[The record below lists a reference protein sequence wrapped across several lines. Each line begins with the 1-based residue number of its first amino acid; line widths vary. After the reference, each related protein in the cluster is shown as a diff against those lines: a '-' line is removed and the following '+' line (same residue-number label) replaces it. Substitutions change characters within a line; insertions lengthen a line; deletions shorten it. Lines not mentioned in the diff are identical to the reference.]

1 MKKIRNLFRLLAV
14 LSSGRW
20 GIALI
25 SAIFPSI
32 IMMGFGV
39 FLAIKY
45 GYLLEMSIAIAVS
58 TLVFTIPLFISSRSS
73 RDSSSRSSRRS
84 SSTEPFSNKESDG
97 LGEDAS
103 ESESES
109 ESQHNK
115 ADINDVLVK
124 ASTDWSQKELSIWN
138 DSKHHVRQQLMVDIE
153 WGNLDQTGLEVL
165 EFVAKKFDKKSLD
178 FSIPEGLKLFEE
190 VSRRYKLVV
199 REHIPG
205 IEYLKVSYI
214 KAGYEAY
221 DKYGELGQKIVK
233 AAIWGN
239 HLKNLYLNPLKVVSD
254 LGREQ
259 ATSSMTRGVVDDM
272 QYAAKQ
278 ALLDEVA
285 AVAIDL
291 YSGRFSIE
299 DEALRASD
307 VSELDEQRFAPE
319 LEPVRIVLV
328 GQTSSG
334 KSSLIN
340 ALKQELVAEVDVLP
354 STDTSTV
361 YNAFVDDNDVR
372 VVDLQGLDGNPK
384 TEALM
389 LKEMTQADV
398 VLWVLKANQ
407 SARDLDKQLKDR
419 FDAFYDDPKNIS
431 RKKPIVVSVVNQVDR
446 LKPVDDWQPPY
457 DLENPTSTKA
467 KIIAQALE
475 YNHILL
481 QTDIVLPLAIAPEKV
496 QFGLDILRQTLI
508 ERIADANNVQR
519 NRQRLEAMN
528 RGTSVKGQLNKAVK
542 AGKKVAPSALKA
554 ATPKLAEMAIK
565 QVVKKK

>member
-73 RDSSSRSSRRS
+73 SRSSNKES
-84 SSTEPFSNKESDG
+84 FSNKESGG
-97 LGEDAS
+97 LGEDTA
-103 ESESES
+103 EA
-109 ESQHNK
+109 ESQHKK
-115 ADINDVLVK
+115 ADINDALVK
-124 ASTDWSQKELSIWN
+124 ASADWSQKELSIWN

-221 DKYGELGQKIVK
+221 DKYGELEQKIFK

-239 HLKNLYLNPLKVVSD
+239 HLKNLYLNPLKVISD

-259 ATSSMTRGVVDDM
+259 ATATMTRGVVDDM

-299 DEALRASD
+299 DEALKVSD

-475 YNHILL
+475 YNQTLL
-481 QTDIVLPLAIAPEKV
+481 LPDIALPLAIAPDKV
-496 QFGLDILRQTLI
+496 KFGLDTLRQTLI

-519 NRQRLEAMN
+519 NRQRLEAMK

-542 AGKKVAPSALKA
+542 VGKKVAPSALKA

-565 QVVKKK
+565 QAVKKK

>member
-1 MKKIRNLFRLLAV
+1 MKKIRNLFRLLSA

-25 SAIFPSI
+25 SAIFPSL
-32 IMMGFGV
+32 IMIGFGL
-39 FLAIKY
+39 FLAVKY

-58 TLVFTIPLFISSRSS
+58 TLLFTVPLYISSRASHH
-73 RDSSSRSSRRS
+73 
-84 SSTEPFSNKESDG
+84 STNSKQSENTTDEAREETTIEPSNHSID
-97 LGEDAS
+97 DA
-103 ESESES
+103 
-109 ESQHNK
+109 
-115 ADINDVLVK
+115 LVK
-124 ASTDWSQKELSIWN
+124 ASNEWSQVELSIWN
-138 DSKHHVRQQLMVDIE
+138 DSKHYVRQQLTDDIE

-165 EFVAKKFDKKSLD
+165 EFVAKKFNKKSLD

-199 REHIPG
+199 KEHIPG

-221 DKYGELGQKIVK
+221 DKYGELGQKIFK

-239 HLKNLYLNPLKVVSD
+239 HLKNLYLNPLKVISD

-259 ATSSMTRGVVDDM
+259 ATASMTKGVVDDM

-299 DEALRASD
+299 DEALKVSD
-307 VSELDEQRFAPE
+307 VSEVDEKRFAPE

-328 GQTSSG
+328 GQISSG
-334 KSSLIN
+334 KSSIIN
-340 ALKQELVAEVDVLP
+340 ALKEEMVAEVDVLP

-361 YNAFVDDNDVR
+361 YNALVDDNDVR
-372 VVDLQGLDGNPK
+372 VVDLQGLDGNAK
-384 TEALM
+384 TEAVM

-407 SARDLDKQLKDR
+407 SARELDKQLKDK

-431 RKKPIVVSVVNQVDR
+431 RKQPIVITIVNQVDR
-446 LKPVDDWQPPY
+446 LKPVDEWQPPY
-457 DLENPTSTKA
+457 DLDNPTTAKA

-475 YNHILL
+475 YNQTLL
-481 QTDIVLPLAIAPEKV
+481 KPDIALPLAIAPEKI
-496 QFGLDILRQTLI
+496 QFGLEALKQTLI
-508 ERIADANNVQR
+508 EHIADANNVQR
-519 NRQRLEAMN
+519 NRQRLEAIN
-528 RGTSVKGQLNKAVK
+528 RGTSVKGQLNKVVK

-554 ATPKLAEMAIK
+554 ASPKLAEMAIK
-565 QVVKKK
+565 QVTKKK

>member
-25 SAIFPSI
+25 SAVLPSI
-32 IMMGFGV
+32 IMMGFGI

-45 GYLLEMSIAIAVS
+45 GYLLEMSIVIAVS
-58 TLVFTIPLFISSRSS
+58 TLFFTIPLYVSSRSS
-73 RDSSSRSSRRS
+73 RQALYRQSVIHKSPSN
-84 SSTEPFSNKESDG
+84 TEQNSMGD
-97 LGEDAS
+97 S
-103 ESESES
+103 ESEIK
-109 ESQHNK
+109 HDNI
-115 ADINDVLVK
+115 DINDALVK
-124 ASTDWSQKELSIWN
+124 ASLDWSQKELSIWN
-138 DSKHHVRQQLMVDIE
+138 ESKHYVRQQLMVDVE
-153 WGNLDQTGLEVL
+153 WGNLDQTGLEIL
-165 EFVAKKFDKKSLD
+165 EFVAEKFDKKPLD

-221 DKYGELGQKIVK
+221 DRYGELGLKIVK

-259 ATSSMTRGVVDDM
+259 ATSSMTKGVVDDM

-299 DEALRASD
+299 DEALRTSE

-354 STDTSTV
+354 STDASTV

-372 VVDLQGLDGNPK
+372 VVDLQGLDGNAK
-384 TEALM
+384 TEVLM

-407 SARDLDKQLKDR
+407 SARELDKQLKDK

-431 RKKPIVVSVVNQVDR
+431 RKKPIVISVVNQVDR
-446 LKPVDDWQPPY
+446 LKPVNDWQPPY
-457 DLENPTSTKA
+457 DLGNPTSTKA
-467 KIIAQALE
+467 KTIAQALE
-475 YNHILL
+475 YNHMLL

-496 QFGLDILRQTLI
+496 EFGLEALKRTLI
-508 ERIADANNVQR
+508 EGIADANNVQR
-519 NRQRLEAMN
+519 NRQRLEAIK
-528 RGTSVKGQLNKAVK
+528 RGRSVKGQLNQAVN

-565 QVVKKK
+565 QAVKKK

>member
-1 MKKIRNLFRLLAV
+1 MKKIRNLFRLLSA

-32 IMMGFGV
+32 IMMGFGL

-58 TLVFTIPLFISSRSS
+58 TLLFTIPLYISSRST
-73 RDSSSRSSRRS
+73 RN
-84 SSTEPFSNKESDG
+84 STNSDAAKNTKDETKTES
-97 LGEDAS
+97 LGHNIDDA
-103 ESESES
+103 
-109 ESQHNK
+109 
-115 ADINDVLVK
+115 LVK
-124 ASTDWSQKELSIWN
+124 ASNEWSQAELSIWN
-138 DSKHHVRQQLMVDIE
+138 DSKHYVRQQLVDDIE
-153 WGNLDQTGLEVL
+153 WGNLDQTGLQVL
-165 EFVAKKFDKKSLD
+165 EFVAKKFGKKSLD

-190 VSRRYKLVV
+190 VSRRYKVV
-199 REHIPG
+199 VNEHIPG

-221 DKYGELGQKIVK
+221 DKYGELGQKIFK

-239 HLKNLYLNPLKVVSD
+239 HLKNLYLNPLKVISD

-259 ATSSMTRGVVDDM
+259 ATASMTKGVVDDM

-299 DEALRASD
+299 DEALKASD
-307 VSELDEQRFAPE
+307 VSEVDEKRFAPE

-334 KSSLIN
+334 KSSIIN
-340 ALKQELVAEVDVLP
+340 ALKQEMVAEVDVLP

-372 VVDLQGLDGNPK
+372 VVDLQGLDGNAK
-384 TEALM
+384 TEAVM

-407 SARDLDKQLKDR
+407 SARELDKQLKDK
-419 FDAFYDDPKNIS
+419 FDAFYEDPKNIS
-431 RKKPIVVSVVNQVDR
+431 RKQPIVITVVNQVDR
-446 LKPVDDWQPPY
+446 LKPVDEWQPPY
-457 DLENPTSTKA
+457 DLDNPTSAKA

-475 YNHILL
+475 YNHTLL
-481 QTDIVLPLAIAPEKV
+481 KPDIALPLAIAPEKI
-496 QFGLDILRQTLI
+496 QFGLEALKQTLI
-508 ERIADANNVQR
+508 EHIADANNVQR
-519 NRQRLEAMN
+519 NRQRLEAIN
-528 RGTSVKGQLNKAVK
+528 RGTSVKGQLNKAMK

-565 QVVKKK
+565 QVTKKK

>member
-73 RDSSSRSSRRS
+73 SRSSNKES
-84 SSTEPFSNKESDG
+84 FSNKESGG
-97 LGEDAS
+97 LGEDTVEA
-103 ESESES
+103 
-109 ESQHNK
+109 ESQHKK
-115 ADINDVLVK
+115 ADINDALVK
-124 ASTDWSQKELSIWN
+124 ASADWSQKELSIWN

-221 DKYGELGQKIVK
+221 DKYGELGQKIFK

-239 HLKNLYLNPLKVVSD
+239 HLKNLYLNPLKVISD

-259 ATSSMTRGVVDDM
+259 ATATMTRGVVDDM

-299 DEALRASD
+299 DEALKVSD

-431 RKKPIVVSVVNQVDR
+431 RKKPVVVSVVNQVDR

-496 QFGLDILRQTLI
+496 QFGLDTLRQTLI

-519 NRQRLEAMN
+519 NRQRLEAMK
-528 RGTSVKGQLNKAVK
+528 RGSSVKGQLNKAVK
-542 AGKKVAPSALKA
+542 VGKKVAPSVLKA

-565 QVVKKK
+565 QAVKKK

>member
-25 SAIFPSI
+25 SAVLPSI
-32 IMMGFGV
+32 IMMGFGI

-45 GYLLEMSIAIAVS
+45 GYLLEMSIVIVVS
-58 TLVFTIPLFISSRSS
+58 TLFFTIPLYVSSRSS
-73 RDSSSRSSRRS
+73 RQALYRQSVIHKSPSN
-84 SSTEPFSNKESDG
+84 TEQNGMGD
-97 LGEDAS
+97 S
-103 ESESES
+103 ESEIK
-109 ESQHNK
+109 HDNI
-115 ADINDVLVK
+115 DINDALVK
-124 ASTDWSQKELSIWN
+124 ASLDWSQKELSIWN
-138 DSKHHVRQQLMVDIE
+138 ESKHYVRQQLMLDVE
-153 WGNLDQTGLEVL
+153 WGNLDQTGLEIL
-165 EFVAKKFDKKSLD
+165 EFVAEKFDKKPLD

-221 DKYGELGQKIVK
+221 DRYGELGLKIVK

-259 ATSSMTRGVVDDM
+259 ATSSMTKGVVDDM

-299 DEALRASD
+299 GEALRTSE

-354 STDTSTV
+354 STDASTV

-372 VVDLQGLDGNPK
+372 VVDLQGLDGNAK
-384 TEALM
+384 TEVLM

-407 SARDLDKQLKDR
+407 SARELDKQLKDK

-431 RKKPIVVSVVNQVDR
+431 RKRPIVISVVNQVDR
-446 LKPVDDWQPPY
+446 LKPVNDWQPPY
-457 DLENPTSTKA
+457 DLGNPTSTKA
-467 KIIAQALE
+467 KTIAQALE
-475 YNHILL
+475 YNHMLL

-496 QFGLDILRQTLI
+496 EFGLEALKRTLI
-508 ERIADANNVQR
+508 EGIADANNVQR
-519 NRQRLEAMN
+519 NRQRLEAIK
-528 RGTSVKGQLNKAVK
+528 RGRSVKGQLNQAVN

-565 QVVKKK
+565 QAVKKK

>member
-20 GIALI
+20 GITLI

-39 FLAIKY
+39 FLAVKY
-45 GYLLEMSIAIAVS
+45 GYLLEMSIAIAMS
-58 TLVFTIPLFISSRSS
+58 TLVFTIPVYISSRSS
-73 RDSSSRSSRRS
+73 RQPTYSKVPANPEREGETESSPKSAD
-84 SSTEPFSNKESDG
+84 TNEALVK
-97 LGEDAS
+97 DAM
-103 ESESES
+103 
-109 ESQHNK
+109 
-115 ADINDVLVK
+115 VK
-124 ASTDWSQKELSIWN
+124 ASDEWSQAELLIWN
-138 DSKHHVRQQLMVDIE
+138 DSKHYVRQQLSDEIE

-190 VSRRYKLVV
+190 ISRRYKLVV
-199 REHIPG
+199 KEHIPG

-221 DKYGELGQKIVK
+221 DKYGELGQKIFK

-239 HLKNLYLNPLKVVSD
+239 HLKNLYLNPLKVISD

-259 ATSSMTRGVVDDM
+259 ATSTMTKGVVDDM

-299 DEALRASD
+299 DEALKASD

-407 SARDLDKQLKDR
+407 SARELDKQLKGK
-419 FDAFYDDPKNIS
+419 FDAFYEEPKNIS

-457 DLENPTSTKA
+457 DLDSPTSAKA

-475 YNHILL
+475 YNQTLL
-481 QTDIVLPLAIAPEKV
+481 QPDIALPLAIAPEKA
-496 QFGLDILRQTLI
+496 QFGLDVLRQTLL

-519 NRQRLEAMN
+519 NRQRFEAMK

-565 QVVKKK
+565 QVTKKK

>member
-58 TLVFTIPLFISSRSS
+58 TLVFTIPLYVSSRSS
-73 RDSSSRSSRRS
+73 RQPTYSNASANSASEGQTESSSK
-84 SSTEPFSNKESDG
+84 T
-97 LGEDAS
+97 
-103 ESESES
+103 
-109 ESQHNK
+109 
-115 ADINDVLVK
+115 ADINDALVNDAMVK
-124 ASTDWSQKELSIWN
+124 ASDEWSQAELLIWN
-138 DSKHHVRQQLMVDIE
+138 DSKHYVRQQLNNDIE

-239 HLKNLYLNPLKVVSD
+239 HLKNLYLNPLKVISD

-259 ATSSMTRGVVDDM
+259 ATASMTRGVVDDM

-299 DEALRASD
+299 DDALKVSD

-384 TEALM
+384 TQALM
-389 LKEMTQADV
+389 LKEMTQTDV

-407 SARDLDKQLKDR
+407 SARELDKQLKDK
-419 FDAFYDDPKNIS
+419 FDAFYDDSKNIS

-457 DLENPTSTKA
+457 DLESPTSAKA

-475 YNHILL
+475 YNQTLL
-481 QTDIVLPLAIAPEKV
+481 QPDIALPLAIAPEKV
-496 QFGLDILRQTLI
+496 QFGLDTLRQTLI

-519 NRQRLEAMN
+519 NRQCLEAMK
-528 RGTSVKGQLNKAVK
+528 RGTSVKSQLNKAVK

-565 QVVKKK
+565 QAVKKK

>member
-84 SSTEPFSNKESDG
+84 SSTEPFSNKESD
-97 LGEDAS
+97 DIS
-103 ESESES
+103 EGSSDS

-115 ADINDVLVK
+115 ADINDALVK

-299 DEALRASD
+299 DEALKASD
-307 VSELDEQRFAPE
+307 VSELNEQRFAPE

-328 GQTSSG
+328 GQMSSG

-467 KIIAQALE
+467 KIIAQVLE

-496 QFGLDILRQTLI
+496 QFGLDTLRQTLI

-519 NRQRLEAMN
+519 NRQRLEAMK

>member
-73 RDSSSRSSRRS
+73 RRS

-103 ESESES
+103 ESEA

-115 ADINDVLVK
+115 ADIKDALVK

-153 WGNLDQTGLEVL
+153 WGNLDQTGVEVL

-299 DEALRASD
+299 DEALKASD

-496 QFGLDILRQTLI
+496 QFGLDTLRQTLI

-519 NRQRLEAMN
+519 NRQRLEAMK

>member
-1 MKKIRNLFRLLAV
+1 MKKIKNLFRLLAV

-32 IMMGFGV
+32 IMMGFGL

-45 GYLLEMSIAIAVS
+45 GYLLELSIAIAVS
-58 TLVFTIPLFISSRSS
+58 TLLFTIPLYISSRSS
-73 RDSSSRSSRRS
+73 RN
-84 SSTEPFSNKESDG
+84 STNSDAESNITDETQTESLSHNID
-97 LGEDAS
+97 DA
-103 ESESES
+103 
-109 ESQHNK
+109 
-115 ADINDVLVK
+115 LVK
-124 ASTDWSQKELSIWN
+124 ASNEWSQAELSIWN
-138 DSKHHVRQQLMVDIE
+138 ESKHYVRQQLVDDIE
-153 WGNLDQTGLEVL
+153 WGNLDQTGLQVL
-165 EFVAKKFDKKSLD
+165 EFVAKKFGKKSLD

-190 VSRRYKLVV
+190 VSRRYKVV
-199 REHIPG
+199 VNEHIPG

-221 DKYGELGQKIVK
+221 DKYGELGQKIFK

-239 HLKNLYLNPLKVVSD
+239 HLKNLYLNPLKVISD

-259 ATSSMTRGVVDDM
+259 ATASMTKGVVDDM

-299 DEALRASD
+299 DEALKASG
-307 VSELDEQRFAPE
+307 VSEVDEKRFAHE

-334 KSSLIN
+334 KSSIIN
-340 ALKQELVAEVDVLP
+340 ALKEEMVAEVDVLP
-354 STDTSTV
+354 STDSSTV

-372 VVDLQGLDGNPK
+372 VVDLQGLDGNAK
-384 TEALM
+384 TEAVM

-407 SARDLDKQLKDR
+407 SARELDKQLKDK

-431 RKKPIVVSVVNQVDR
+431 RKQPIVITVVNQVDR
-446 LKPVDDWQPPY
+446 LKPAEEWQPPY
-457 DLENPTSTKA
+457 DLDNPTSAKA

-475 YNHILL
+475 YNQTLL
-481 QTDIVLPLAIAPEKV
+481 KPDIALPLAIAPEKV
-496 QFGLDILRQTLI
+496 QFGLEALKQTLI
-508 ERIADANNVQR
+508 EHIADANNVQR
-519 NRQRLEAMN
+519 NRQRLEAIN
-528 RGTSVKGQLNKAVK
+528 RGTSVKGQLNKAMK

-554 ATPKLAEMAIK
+554 ATPKLAELAIK
-565 QVVKKK
+565 QVTKKK

>member
-25 SAIFPSI
+25 SAVFPSI
-32 IMMGFGV
+32 IMMGFGI

-45 GYLLEMSIAIAVS
+45 GYLLEMSIVIAVS
-58 TLVFTIPLFISSRSS
+58 TLFFTIPLYVSSRSS
-73 RDSSSRSSRRS
+73 RQALHRQSVIHKSPSNTEQN
-84 SSTEPFSNKESDG
+84 STG
-97 LGEDAS
+97 GS
-103 ESESES
+103 ESEIK
-109 ESQHNK
+109 HDNI
-115 ADINDVLVK
+115 DINDALVK
-124 ASTDWSQKELSIWN
+124 ASLDWSQKELSIWN
-138 DSKHHVRQQLMVDIE
+138 ESKHYVRQQLMIDVE
-153 WGNLDQTGLEVL
+153 WGNLDQTGLEIL
-165 EFVAKKFDKKSLD
+165 EFVAEKFDKKSLD

-221 DKYGELGQKIVK
+221 DRYGELGLKIVK

-259 ATSSMTRGVVDDM
+259 ATSSMTKGVVDDM

-299 DEALRASD
+299 DEALRTSE
-307 VSELDEQRFAPE
+307 VSELDEQRFSPE

-354 STDTSTV
+354 STDASTV

-372 VVDLQGLDGNPK
+372 VVDLQGLDGNAK
-384 TEALM
+384 TEVLM

-407 SARDLDKQLKDR
+407 SARELDKQLKDK
-419 FDAFYDDPKNIS
+419 FDAFYDDPKNVS
-431 RKKPIVVSVVNQVDR
+431 RKKPIVISVVNQVDR
-446 LKPVDDWQPPY
+446 LKPVNDWQPPY
-457 DLENPTSTKA
+457 DLGNPTSTKA
-467 KIIAQALE
+467 KTIAQALE
-475 YNHILL
+475 YNHMLL
-481 QTDIVLPLAIAPEKV
+481 QTDIVLPLAIAPEKAE
-496 QFGLDILRQTLI
+496 FGLEALKRTLI
-508 ERIADANNVQR
+508 EGIADANNVQR
-519 NRQRLEAMN
+519 NRQRLEAIK
-528 RGTSVKGQLNKAVK
+528 RGRSVKGQLNKAVN
-542 AGKKVAPSALKA
+542 ASKKVAPSALKA

-565 QVVKKK
+565 QAVKKK

>member
-25 SAIFPSI
+25 SAIFPSL
-32 IMMGFGV
+32 IMMGFGL
-39 FLAIKY
+39 FLAVKY

-58 TLVFTIPLFISSRSS
+58 TLVFTIPLYISSRSS
-73 RDSSSRSSRRS
+73 R
-84 SSTEPFSNKESDG
+84 EPTYSNASANS
-97 LGEDAS
+97 AS
-103 ESESES
+103 EGEAGSSPKS
-109 ESQHNK
+109 
-115 ADINDVLVK
+115 ADINHALVNDAMVK
-124 ASTDWSQKELSIWN
+124 ASDEWSQAELLIWN
-138 DSKHHVRQQLMVDIE
+138 DSKHYVRQQLSSEIE

-199 REHIPG
+199 KEHIPG

-221 DKYGELGQKIVK
+221 DKYGELGQKIFK

-239 HLKNLYLNPLKVVSD
+239 HLKNLYLNPLKVISD

-259 ATSSMTRGVVDDM
+259 ATSTMTKGVVDDM

-299 DEALRASD
+299 DESLRASD
-307 VSELDEQRFAPE
+307 VSEVDEQRFAPE

-361 YNAFVDDNDVR
+361 YKAFVDGNDVR
-372 VVDLQGLDGNPK
+372 VVDLQGLDGNAK

-407 SARDLDKQLKDR
+407 SARELDKQLKVK

-431 RKKPIVVSVVNQVDR
+431 RKKPILVSVVNQVDR
-446 LKPVDDWQPPY
+446 LKPVDEWQPPY
-457 DLENPTSTKA
+457 DLGNPTSGKG

-475 YNHILL
+475 YNQTLL
-481 QTDIVLPLAIAPEKV
+481 QPDIVLPLAIAPEKA
-496 QFGLDILRQTLI
+496 QFGLDALRQTLL

-519 NRQRLEAMN
+519 NRQRFEAMK
-528 RGTSVKGQLNKAVK
+528 RGTSVKGQLNKR
-542 AGKKVAPSALKA
+542 
-554 ATPKLAEMAIK
+554 
-565 QVVKKK
+565 

>member
-39 FLAIKY
+39 FLAVKY

-103 ESESES
+103 ESD
-109 ESQHNK
+109 SQHSK
-115 ADINDVLVK
+115 ADINDALVK

-278 ALLDEVA
+278 VLLDEVA

-299 DEALRASD
+299 DEALKASD

-354 STDTSTV
+354 STDISTV

-389 LKEMTQADV
+389 LKEMIQADA

-481 QTDIVLPLAIAPEKV
+481 QTDIVLPLAIAPEKE

-519 NRQRLEAMN
+519 NRQRLEAMK

>member
-73 RDSSSRSSRRS
+73 SRSSNKES
-84 SSTEPFSNKESDG
+84 FSNKESGG
-97 LGEDAS
+97 LGEDSA
-103 ESESES
+103 EA
-109 ESQHNK
+109 ESQHKK
-115 ADINDVLVK
+115 ADINDALVK
-124 ASTDWSQKELSIWN
+124 ASADWSQKELSIWN

-221 DKYGELGQKIVK
+221 DKYGELGQKIFK

-239 HLKNLYLNPLKVVSD
+239 HLKNLYLNPLKVISD

-259 ATSSMTRGVVDDM
+259 ATATMTRGVVDDM

-299 DEALRASD
+299 DEALKVSD

-496 QFGLDILRQTLI
+496 QFGLDTLRQTLI

-519 NRQRLEAMN
+519 NRQRLEAMK
-528 RGTSVKGQLNKAVK
+528 RGSSVKGQLNKAVK
-542 AGKKVAPSALKA
+542 VGKKVAPSVLKA

-565 QVVKKK
+565 QAVKKK

>member
-1 MKKIRNLFRLLAV
+1 MKKIKNLFRLLAV

-25 SAIFPSI
+25 SVIFPSI
-32 IMMGFGV
+32 IMMGFGL

-58 TLVFTIPLFISSRSS
+58 TLLFTIPLYISSRSS
-73 RDSSSRSSRRS
+73 RNSTSSNVETNIKDEAKTEYSSH
-84 SSTEPFSNKESDG
+84 NID
-97 LGEDAS
+97 DA
-103 ESESES
+103 
-109 ESQHNK
+109 
-115 ADINDVLVK
+115 LVK
-124 ASTDWSQKELSIWN
+124 ASNEWSQAELSIWN
-138 DSKHHVRQQLMVDIE
+138 DSKHYVRQQLVDDIE

-165 EFVAKKFDKKSLD
+165 EFVAKKFGKKSLD

-190 VSRRYKLVV
+190 VSRRYKVV
-199 REHIPG
+199 VKEHIPG

-221 DKYGELGQKIVK
+221 DKYGELGQKIFK

-239 HLKNLYLNPLKVVSD
+239 HLKNLYLNPLKVISD

-259 ATSSMTRGVVDDM
+259 ATASMTKGVVDDM

-299 DEALRASD
+299 DEALKASD
-307 VSELDEQRFAPE
+307 VSEVDEKRFAPE

-334 KSSLIN
+334 KSSIIN
-340 ALKQELVAEVDVLP
+340 ALKQEMVAEVDVLP

-361 YNAFVDDNDVR
+361 YNAYVDDNDVR
-372 VVDLQGLDGNPK
+372 VVDLQGLDGNAK
-384 TEALM
+384 TEAVM

-407 SARDLDKQLKDR
+407 SARELDKQLKDK
-419 FDAFYDDPKNIS
+419 FDAFYEDPKNIS
-431 RKKPIVVSVVNQVDR
+431 RKQPIVITIVNQVDR
-446 LKPVDDWQPPY
+446 LKPVEEWQPPY
-457 DLENPTSTKA
+457 DLDNPTSAKA
-467 KIIAQALE
+467 KIIVQALE
-475 YNHILL
+475 YNQTLL
-481 QTDIVLPLAIAPEKV
+481 KPDIALPLAIAPEKI
-496 QFGLDILRQTLI
+496 QFGLEALKQTLI
-508 ERIADANNVQR
+508 EHIADANNVQR
-519 NRQRLEAMN
+519 NRQRLEAIN
-528 RGTSVKGQLNKAVK
+528 RGTSVKGQLDKAMK

-565 QVVKKK
+565 QVTKKK

>member
-1 MKKIRNLFRLLAV
+1 MKKIRTLFRLLAV

-39 FLAIKY
+39 FLAVKY

-73 RDSSSRSSRRS
+73 RKP
-84 SSTEPFSNKESDG
+84 TYSDKSANP
-97 LGEDAS
+97 AS
-103 ESESES
+103 EGETESPTKS
-109 ESQHNK
+109 
-115 ADINDVLVK
+115 ADTDDALVNDAMVK
-124 ASTDWSQKELSIWN
+124 ASDEWSQAELSIWN
-138 DSKHHVRQQLMVDIE
+138 DSKHYVRQQLMVEIE

-199 REHIPG
+199 KEHIPG

-221 DKYGELGQKIVK
+221 DKYGELGQKIFK

-239 HLKNLYLNPLKVVSD
+239 HLKNLYLNPLKVISD

-259 ATSSMTRGVVDDM
+259 ATSTMTKGVVDDM

-299 DEALRASD
+299 DEALKASD
-307 VSELDEQRFAPE
+307 VSEVDEKRFAPE

-372 VVDLQGLDGNPK
+372 VVDLQGLDGNAK

-419 FDAFYDDPKNIS
+419 LDAFYDDPKNIS

-446 LKPVDDWQPPY
+446 LKPVDEWQPPY
-457 DLENPTSTKA
+457 DLENPISPKG

-475 YNHILL
+475 YNQTLL
-481 QTDIVLPLAIAPEKV
+481 QPDIALPLAIAPEKAE
-496 QFGLDILRQTLI
+496 FGLDTLRQTLL

-519 NRQRLEAMN
+519 NRQRFEAMK

>member
-39 FLAIKY
+39 FLAVKY

-73 RDSSSRSSRRS
+73 RKQ
-84 SSTEPFSNKESDG
+84 TYSDVSANP
-97 LGEDAS
+97 AS
-103 ESESES
+103 EGETESS
-109 ESQHNK
+109 PKS
-115 ADINDVLVK
+115 ADIDDALVNDAMVK
-124 ASTDWSQKELSIWN
+124 ASDEWSQAELSIWN
-138 DSKHHVRQQLMVDIE
+138 DSKHYVRQQLMVEIE

-199 REHIPG
+199 KEHIPG

-221 DKYGELGQKIVK
+221 DKYGELGQKIFK

-239 HLKNLYLNPLKVVSD
+239 HLKNLYLNPLKVISD

-299 DEALRASD
+299 DEALKASD
-307 VSELDEQRFAPE
+307 VSEVDEKRFAPE

-419 FDAFYDDPKNIS
+419 FDSFYDDPKNIS

-446 LKPVDDWQPPY
+446 LKPVDEWQLPY
-457 DLENPTSTKA
+457 DLENPISAKA
-467 KIIAQALE
+467 KIIAQVLE
-475 YNHILL
+475 YNQTLL
-481 QTDIVLPLAIAPEKV
+481 QPDIALPLAIAPEKAE
-496 QFGLDILRQTLI
+496 FGLDTLRQTLL

-519 NRQRLEAMN
+519 NRQRFEAMK

>member
-1 MKKIRNLFRLLAV
+1 MKKIRNLFRLLAM

-97 LGEDAS
+97 LGEDVS
-103 ESESES
+103 DP
-109 ESQHNK
+109 ESQHSK
-115 ADINDVLVK
+115 ADIKDALVK
-124 ASTDWSQKELSIWN
+124 ASADWSQKELSIWN

-221 DKYGELGQKIVK
+221 DKYGELGQKIFK

-259 ATSSMTRGVVDDM
+259 ATATMTRGVVDDM

-372 VVDLQGLDGNPK
+372 VVDLQGLDGNSK

-496 QFGLDILRQTLI
+496 QFGLDTLRQTLI

-519 NRQRLEAMN
+519 NRQRLEAMK

>member
-39 FLAIKY
+39 FLAVKY

-103 ESESES
+103 ESD
-109 ESQHNK
+109 SQHSK
-115 ADINDVLVK
+115 ADINDALVK

-221 DKYGELGQKIVK
+221 DKYGDLGQKIVK

-299 DEALRASD
+299 NGALKASD

-457 DLENPTSTKA
+457 DLENPISTKA

-496 QFGLDILRQTLI
+496 QFGLDTLRQTLI

-519 NRQRLEAMN
+519 NRQRLEAMK

>member
-1 MKKIRNLFRLLAV
+1 MKKIKNLFRLLAV

-32 IMMGFGV
+32 IMMGFGL

-45 GYLLEMSIAIAVS
+45 GYLLELSIAIAVS
-58 TLVFTIPLFISSRSS
+58 TLLFTIPLYISSRSS
-73 RDSSSRSSRRS
+73 RN
-84 SSTEPFSNKESDG
+84 STNSDAESNITDETQTESLSHNID
-97 LGEDAS
+97 DA
-103 ESESES
+103 
-109 ESQHNK
+109 
-115 ADINDVLVK
+115 LVK
-124 ASTDWSQKELSIWN
+124 ASNEWSQAELSIWN
-138 DSKHHVRQQLMVDIE
+138 DSKHYVRQQLVDDIE
-153 WGNLDQTGLEVL
+153 WGNLDQTGLQVL
-165 EFVAKKFDKKSLD
+165 EFVAKKFGKKSLD

-190 VSRRYKLVV
+190 VSRRYKVV
-199 REHIPG
+199 VNEHIPG

-221 DKYGELGQKIVK
+221 DKYGELGQKIFK

-239 HLKNLYLNPLKVVSD
+239 HLKNLYLNPLKVISD

-259 ATSSMTRGVVDDM
+259 ATASMTKGVVDDM

-299 DEALRASD
+299 DEALKASG
-307 VSELDEQRFAPE
+307 VSEVDEKRFAHE

-334 KSSLIN
+334 KSSIIN
-340 ALKQELVAEVDVLP
+340 ALKEEMVAEVDVLP
-354 STDTSTV
+354 STDSSTV

-372 VVDLQGLDGNPK
+372 VVDLQGLDGNAK
-384 TEALM
+384 TEAVM

-407 SARDLDKQLKDR
+407 SARELDKQLKDK

-431 RKKPIVVSVVNQVDR
+431 RKQPIVITVVNQVDR
-446 LKPVDDWQPPY
+446 LKPAEEWQPPY
-457 DLENPTSTKA
+457 DLDNPTSAKA
-467 KIIAQALE
+467 KIIAQGLE
-475 YNHILL
+475 YNQTLL
-481 QTDIVLPLAIAPEKV
+481 KPDIALPLAIAPEKV
-496 QFGLDILRQTLI
+496 QFGLEALKQTLI
-508 ERIADANNVQR
+508 EHIADANNVQR
-519 NRQRLEAMN
+519 NRQRLEAIN
-528 RGTSVKGQLNKAVK
+528 RGTSVKGQLNKAMK

-554 ATPKLAEMAIK
+554 ATPKLAELAIK
-565 QVVKKK
+565 QVTKKK

>member
-73 RDSSSRSSRRS
+73 RDSSNRSSRDS
-84 SSTEPFSNKESDG
+84 SSHQSFSNKESDG

-103 ESESES
+103 ESES
-109 ESQHNK
+109 QHNK
-115 ADINDVLVK
+115 ADINDALVK

-254 LGREQ
+254 IGREQ

-299 DEALRASD
+299 DEALKASD

-389 LKEMTQADV
+389 LKEMAQADV

-496 QFGLDILRQTLI
+496 QFGLDTLRQTLI

-519 NRQRLEAMN
+519 NRQRLEAMK

>member
-1 MKKIRNLFRLLAV
+1 MMKIRNLFRLLAV

-39 FLAIKY
+39 FLAVKY

-73 RDSSSRSSRRS
+73 RDSSSHSSRRS
-84 SSTEPFSNKESDG
+84 SSTEPFSNKESDD
-97 LGEDAS
+97 LGEGSS
-103 ESESES
+103 ESDS

-115 ADINDVLVK
+115 ADINDALVK
-124 ASTDWSQKELSIWN
+124 ASADWSQKELSIWN

-239 HLKNLYLNPLKVVSD
+239 HLKNLYLNPLKVISD

-259 ATSSMTRGVVDDM
+259 ATASMTRGVVDDM

-299 DEALRASD
+299 DEALQASD

-457 DLENPTSTKA
+457 DLENPTSAKA

-481 QTDIVLPLAIAPEKV
+481 QTDIALPLAIAPEKV
-496 QFGLDILRQTLI
+496 QFGLDTLRQTLI

-519 NRQRLEAMN
+519 NRQRLEAMK

-565 QVVKKK
+565 QAVKKK

>member
-73 RDSSSRSSRRS
+73 RDSSSHSSRRS
-84 SSTEPFSNKESDG
+84 SSTEPFSNKESDD
-97 LGEDAS
+97 LGEGA
-103 ESESES
+103 S

-115 ADINDVLVK
+115 ADINDALVK
-124 ASTDWSQKELSIWN
+124 ASADWSQKELSIWN

-153 WGNLDQTGLEVL
+153 WGNLEQTGLEVL

-239 HLKNLYLNPLKVVSD
+239 HLKNLYLNPLKVISD

-259 ATSSMTRGVVDDM
+259 ATATMTRGVVDDM

-299 DEALRASD
+299 DEALKVSD

-457 DLENPTSTKA
+457 DLDNPTSAKA

-496 QFGLDILRQTLI
+496 QFGLDTLRQTLI

-519 NRQRLEAMN
+519 NRQRLEAMK

>member
-73 RDSSSRSSRRS
+73 SRSSNKES
-84 SSTEPFSNKESDG
+84 FSNKESGG
-97 LGEDAS
+97 LGEDTA
-103 ESESES
+103 EA
-109 ESQHNK
+109 ESQHKK
-115 ADINDVLVK
+115 ADINDALVK
-124 ASTDWSQKELSIWN
+124 ASADWSQKELSIWN

-221 DKYGELGQKIVK
+221 DKYGELGQKIFK

-239 HLKNLYLNPLKVVSD
+239 HLKNLYLNPLKVISD

-259 ATSSMTRGVVDDM
+259 ATATMTRGVVDDM

-299 DEALRASD
+299 DEALKASD

-496 QFGLDILRQTLI
+496 QFGLDSLRQTLI

-519 NRQRLEAMN
+519 NRQRLEAMK
-528 RGTSVKGQLNKAVK
+528 RGSSVKGQLNKAVK
-542 AGKKVAPSALKA
+542 VGKKVAPSVLKA

-565 QVVKKK
+565 QAVKKK

>member
-1 MKKIRNLFRLLAV
+1 MKKIRNLFRLLAA

-32 IMMGFGV
+32 IMMGFGL

-58 TLVFTIPLFISSRSS
+58 TLLFTIPLYISSRSS
-73 RDSSSRSSRRS
+73 RNSSNSI
-84 SSTEPFSNKESDG
+84 SSTFTTNE
-97 LGEDAS
+97 AS
-103 ESESES
+103 EEIITQPSS
-109 ESQHNK
+109 HNIDD
-115 ADINDVLVK
+115 ALVK
-124 ASTDWSQKELSIWN
+124 ASSDWSQAEMSIWN
-138 DSKHHVRQQLMVDIE
+138 DSKHYVRLQLVDDIE
-153 WGNLDQTGLEVL
+153 WGNLDQTGIQVL

-199 REHIPG
+199 KEHIPG

-221 DKYGELGQKIVK
+221 DKYGELGQKIFK

-239 HLKNLYLNPLKVVSD
+239 HLKNLYLNPLKVISD

-259 ATSSMTRGVVDDM
+259 ATASMTKGVVDDM

-299 DEALRASD
+299 DEALKASD
-307 VSELDEQRFAPE
+307 VSELDEKRFAPE

-334 KSSLIN
+334 KSSVIN
-340 ALKQELVAEVDVLP
+340 ALKEEMVAEVDVLP
-354 STDTSTV
+354 STDSSTV
-361 YNAFVDDNDVR
+361 YSAFVDDNDVR
-372 VVDLQGLDGNPK
+372 VVDLQGLDGTPK
-384 TEALM
+384 TEAEM

-407 SARDLDKQLKDR
+407 SARELDKQLKDK

-431 RKKPIVVSVVNQVDR
+431 RKQPVVITIVNQVDR
-446 LKPVDDWQPPY
+446 LKPMEEWLPPY
-457 DLENPTSTKA
+457 DFSNPTSAKA

-475 YNHILL
+475 YNQILL
-481 QTDIVLPLAIAPEKV
+481 KPDVVLPLAIAPEKV
-496 QFGLDILRQTLI
+496 QFGLEALKQTLI

-519 NRQRLEAMN
+519 NRQRLEAIN
-528 RGTSVKGQLNKAVK
+528 RGTSVKGQLNKAMK
-542 AGKKVAPSALKA
+542 AGKKAAPSALKA
-554 ATPKLAEMAIK
+554 ASPKLAEMAIK
-565 QVVKKK
+565 QVIKKK

>member
-39 FLAIKY
+39 FLAVKY

-73 RDSSSRSSRRS
+73 R
-84 SSTEPFSNKESDG
+84 EPTYSDKSANP
-97 LGEDAS
+97 AS
-103 ESESES
+103 EGETESS
-109 ESQHNK
+109 PK
-115 ADINDVLVK
+115 TADTDGALVNDAMVK
-124 ASTDWSQKELSIWN
+124 ASDEWSQAELSIWN
-138 DSKHHVRQQLMVDIE
+138 DSKHYVRQQLMVEIE

-199 REHIPG
+199 KEHIPG

-221 DKYGELGQKIVK
+221 DKYGELGQKIFK

-239 HLKNLYLNPLKVVSD
+239 HLKNLYLNPLKVISD

-259 ATSSMTRGVVDDM
+259 ATSSMTKGVVDDM

-299 DEALRASD
+299 DEALKASD
-307 VSELDEQRFAPE
+307 VSEVDEKRFAPE

-372 VVDLQGLDGNPK
+372 VVDLQGLDGNAK

-457 DLENPTSTKA
+457 DLENPISAKA

-475 YNHILL
+475 YNQTLL
-481 QTDIVLPLAIAPEKV
+481 QPDIALPLAIAPEKA
-496 QFGLDILRQTLI
+496 QFGLDILRQTLL

-519 NRQRLEAMN
+519 NRQRFEAMK

>member
-73 RDSSSRSSRRS
+73 SRSSNKES
-84 SSTEPFSNKESDG
+84 FSNKESGG
-97 LGEDAS
+97 LGEDTA
-103 ESESES
+103 EA
-109 ESQHNK
+109 ESQHKK
-115 ADINDVLVK
+115 ADINDALVK
-124 ASTDWSQKELSIWN
+124 ASADWSQKELSIWN

-221 DKYGELGQKIVK
+221 DKYGELGQKIFK

-239 HLKNLYLNPLKVVSD
+239 HLKNLYLNPLKVISD

-259 ATSSMTRGVVDDM
+259 ATATMTRGVVDDM

-299 DEALRASD
+299 DEALKVSD

-496 QFGLDILRQTLI
+496 QFGLDTLRQTLI

-519 NRQRLEAMN
+519 NRQRLEAMK
-528 RGTSVKGQLNKAVK
+528 RGSSVKGQLNKAVK
-542 AGKKVAPSALKA
+542 VGKKVAPSALKA

-565 QVVKKK
+565 QAVKKK

>member
-25 SAIFPSI
+25 SAIFPSL

-39 FLAIKY
+39 FLAVKY

-73 RDSSSRSSRRS
+73 RKP
-84 SSTEPFSNKESDG
+84 TYSDTSANP
-97 LGEDAS
+97 AS
-103 ESESES
+103 EGETESS
-109 ESQHNK
+109 PKS
-115 ADINDVLVK
+115 ADTDDALVK
-124 ASTDWSQKELSIWN
+124 DAMVKAPDEWSQAELSIWN
-138 DSKHHVRQQLMVDIE
+138 DSKHYVRQQLMVEIE
-153 WGNLDQTGLEVL
+153 WGNLDQTGIELL

-190 VSRRYKLVV
+190 VSRYKLVV
-199 REHIPG
+199 KEHIPG

-221 DKYGELGQKIVK
+221 DKYGELGQKIFK

-239 HLKNLYLNPLKVVSD
+239 HLKNLYLNPLKVISD

-259 ATSSMTRGVVDDM
+259 ATSTMTKGVVDDM

-299 DEALRASD
+299 DESLRSSD
-307 VSELDEQRFAPE
+307 VSEVDEKRFAPE

-372 VVDLQGLDGNPK
+372 VVDLQGLDGNAK

-446 LKPVDDWQPPY
+446 LKPVDEWQPPY
-457 DLENPTSTKA
+457 DLENPISAKA

-475 YNHILL
+475 YNQTLL
-481 QTDIVLPLAIAPEKV
+481 QPDIALPLAIATEKAE
-496 QFGLDILRQTLI
+496 FGLDTLRQALL

-519 NRQRLEAMN
+519 NRQRFEAMK

>member
-73 RDSSSRSSRRS
+73 SRSSNKES
-84 SSTEPFSNKESDG
+84 FSNKESGG
-97 LGEDAS
+97 LGEDTA
-103 ESESES
+103 EA
-109 ESQHNK
+109 ESQHKK
-115 ADINDVLVK
+115 ADINDALVK
-124 ASTDWSQKELSIWN
+124 ASADWSQKELSIWN

-165 EFVAKKFDKKSLD
+165 EFVARKFDKKSLD

-299 DEALRASD
+299 DEALKASD

-496 QFGLDILRQTLI
+496 QFGLDSLRQTLI

-519 NRQRLEAMN
+519 NRQRLEAMK
-528 RGTSVKGQLNKAVK
+528 RGSSVKGQLNKAVK
-542 AGKKVAPSALKA
+542 VGKKVAPSVLKA

-565 QVVKKK
+565 QAVKKK

>member
-73 RDSSSRSSRRS
+73 RDSSSHSSRRS
-84 SSTEPFSNKESDG
+84 SSTEPFSNKESDD
-97 LGEDAS
+97 LGEGSS
-103 ESESES
+103 ESDS

-115 ADINDVLVK
+115 ADINDALVK
-124 ASTDWSQKELSIWN
+124 ASADWSQKELSIWN

-239 HLKNLYLNPLKVVSD
+239 HLKNLYLNPLKVISD

-259 ATSSMTRGVVDDM
+259 ATASMTRGVVDDM

-299 DEALRASD
+299 DEALQASD

-475 YNHILL
+475 YNQTLL
-481 QTDIVLPLAIAPEKV
+481 LPDIALPLAIAPEKV
-496 QFGLDILRQTLI
+496 QFGLDTLRQTLI
-508 ERIADANNVQR
+508 ECIADANNVQR
-519 NRQRLEAMN
+519 NRQRFEAMK

-542 AGKKVAPSALKA
+542 VGKKVAPSALKA

-565 QVVKKK
+565 QAVKKK